1 MNSQSSFSATHWFS
15 RLRSGAIAASF
26 LFVGLIGGAV
36 AAQEVAGSEA
46 EPIAASQT
54 LPGDGI
60 YLYGQSA
67 EPEQIG
73 QAYMVFE
80 ARQGKV
86 VGAFYMPRSSFDC
99 FYGDLGSQ
107 QMALKI
113 VDSYG
118 EGTYDYAIA
127 LESTQPIA
135 SAAGGTSTLGIEG
148 FQPLEAVSGNDQR
161 ILETCKAEYQDQVW
175 Q

>member
-127 LESTQPIA
+127 LEAIFFA
-135 SAAGGTSTLGIEG
+135 LVLARLHSADRQRRRRHQHPRHRRISA
-148 FQPLEAVSGNDQR
+148 PSGRQ
-161 ILETCKAEYQDQVW
+161 QQ
-175 Q
+175 